1 MKFYYFGGVMGDPKD
16 LKTPSNLNNHN
27 FSGVMFTHDI
37 PEGDMFVKAAKD
49 ISTDESIKYLIAI
62 RPYTISPQYLSMINR
77 SMNQIDKDR
86 LQINL
91 ISGYIKDHESGVG
104 GIVGDVNDD
113 SENIDRSN
121 YMIKFLKAL
130 HEMDQDKHSPGYFRN
145 SNYKNKL
152 DVYVSTTNSY
162 IFEAAKKYNNKII
175 LPYHIYARGHWSDV
189 LKDKNKKIPLELGD
203 TEVMIAMTPIIRET
217 EEELDLLTNY
227 AIRPVWQKGEV
238 PKVVLDAAYFTHEQF
253 DDFVRTL
260 EKRGINHLLINA
272 VPSEEVNV
280 IVPFI
285 KEYVASR
292 NKEFVGDTA
301 DKEINIL

>member
-1 MKFYYFGGVMGDPKD
+1 MGDPGNIKS
-16 LKTPSNLNNHN
+16 PSNLNSSH

-37 PEGDMFVKAAKD
+37 PEGDMFVKAAVD
-49 ISTDESIKYLIAI
+49 IKQGEQIKYLVAI

-77 SMNQIDKDR
+77 SMDRIDRGR

-113 SENIDRSN
+113 SSSVDRSN
-121 YMIKFLKAL
+121 YMIEFLKQL
-130 HEMDQDKHSPGYFRN
+130 NEMDQDKDSPGYWRDP
-145 SNYKNKL
+145 SHKNKL
-152 DVYVSTTNSY
+152 DVYVSTTNEY
-162 IFEAAKKYNNKII
+162 VFKAVKKYGHKII
-175 LPYHIYARGHWSDV
+175 LPYHIYVRGGWSDV
-189 LKDKNKKIPLELGD
+189 LKDPNKLIPLDLDGVEIMLA
-203 TEVMIAMTPIIRET
+203 ITPIIRET

-227 AIRPVWQKGEV
+227 AIRPVWQKGEI

-253 DDFVRTL
+253 DDFVKTL

-272 VPSEEVNV
+272 VPSQEVDV

-285 KEYVASR
+285 KDYVESR
-292 NKEFVGDTA
+292 NVSK
-301 DKEINIL
+301 

>member
-1 MKFYYFGGVMGDPKD
+1 MKFYYFGGVMGDTSDP
-16 LKTPSNLNNHN
+16 KTPSNLNNSN

-49 ISTDESIKYLIAI
+49 ISPNESIKYLIAI

-113 SENIDRSN
+113 SDSVDRSN
-121 YMIKFLKAL
+121 YMIEFLKSL
-130 HEMDQDKHSPGYFRN
+130 NDMDQDKHSPGYFRN

-162 IFEAAKKYNNKII
+162 VFEAVKKYNHKII
-175 LPYHIYARGHWSDV
+175 LPYHIYVRGGWSDV
-189 LKDKNKKIPLELGD
+189 LKDKSKTIPLELGD
-203 TEVMIAMTPIIRET
+203 TEVMLAITPIIRKT
-217 EEELDLLTNY
+217 EEELDLLTNH
-227 AIRPVWQKGEV
+227 AIRPVWKKGEI
-238 PKVVLDAAYFTHEQF
+238 PKVVLDVAYFTHEQF
-253 DDFVRTL
+253 DDFVNTL
-260 EKRGINHLLINA
+260 ENRGINHLLINS
-272 VPSEEVNV
+272 VPSEEVDV

-285 KEYVASR
+285 KNYVNSR
-292 NKEFVGDTA
+292 KEHSKRVAG
-301 DKEINIL
+301 

>member
-1 MKFYYFGGVMGDPKD
+1 MKFYYFGGVMGDPGNIKS
-16 LKTPSNLNNHN
+16 PSNLNNHN

-37 PEGDMFVKAAKD
+37 PEGDMFVKAARD
-49 ISTDESIKYLIAI
+49 ISHNESIKYLIAI

-77 SMNQIDKDR
+77 SMDRIDRGR

-91 ISGYIKDHESGVG
+91 ISGYIKDHEDGVG
-104 GIVGDVNDD
+104 GVVGEVNDQ
-113 SENIDRSN
+113 SSSLDRSN
-121 YMIKFLKAL
+121 YMIEFLKVL
-130 HEMDQDKHSPGYFRN
+130 NEMDQDKESPGYFSDPN
-145 SNYKNKL
+145 HKNKL

-162 IFEAAKKYNNKII
+162 VFEAAKKYNNKII
-175 LPYHIYARGHWSDV
+175 LPYHIYVRGHWSDV
-189 LKDKNKKIPLELGD
+189 LKNKSAKVPLDLGD
-203 TEVMIAMTPIIRET
+203 TEVMIALTPIIRET

-227 AIRPVWQKGEV
+227 AIRPVWQKGEI

-272 VPSEEVNV
+272 VPGEEAEV

-285 KEYVASR
+285 KKYVESR
-292 NKEFVGDTA
+292 KGFVSDNTS
-301 DKEINIL
+301 K

>member
-1 MKFYYFGGVMGDPKD
+1 MNFYYFGGVMGDPGNIKS
-16 LKTPSNLNNHN
+16 PSNLNSSH

-37 PEGDMFVKAAKD
+37 PEGDMFVKAAID
-49 ISTDESIKYLIAI
+49 IKQGEQIKYLVAI

-77 SMNQIDKDR
+77 SMDKIDKGR

-113 SENIDRSN
+113 SSSVDRSN
-121 YMIKFLKAL
+121 YMIEFLKQL
-130 HEMDQDKHSPGYFRN
+130 NEMDQDKESPGYWRDPN
-145 SNYKNKL
+145 HKNKL
-152 DVYVSTTNSY
+152 DVYVSTTNEY
-162 IFEAAKKYNNKII
+162 VFKAAKKYGHKII
-175 LPYHIYARGHWSDV
+175 LPYHIYVRGGWSDV
-189 LKDKNKKIPLELGD
+189 LKNPNKLIPLELDGV
-203 TEVMIAMTPIIRET
+203 EIMLAITPIIRKT

-227 AIRPVWQKGEV
+227 AIRPVWQKGEI

-253 DDFVRTL
+253 DDFVKTL

-272 VPSEEVNV
+272 VPWQEVDV

-285 KEYVASR
+285 KDYVESR
-292 NKEFVGDTA
+292 NVSK
-301 DKEINIL
+301 